1 MAENTKIE
9 WAHHT
14 FNPWYGCQ
22 RVGPGCDHCYAE
34 GWAKRSGLVQWG
46 AGADRRRSSE
56 AIWRKPLHWNRQA
69 EIQHNAWQAF
79 KEAHPG
85 LTDAQLIEA
94 GFSKPERPRVFCASL
109 ADVFDNAVPAS
120 WRADLFQLIERTP
133 YLDWLLVTKR
143 IGNVRDMAPV
153 SWIGGPIQHGPDP
166 SNIHGGWP
174 PNVWLGITVVNQSE
188 ADRDIPKLLALPAR
202 VRFLSMEP
210 LLGPVDLRFHI
221 FSEPTGN
228 FRTHAGK
235 RQMEL
240 RKPADG
246 GLHWVIVGG
255 ESGPNARP
263 MHPGWVQSLRD
274 QCLSSGIAFL
284 FKQWGEWRAPL
295 DGEEYD
301 TTMGRAQ
308 RVPAF
313 IVAPSGTVHCFE
325 NEQTSQGGCAMLR
338 VGKKKA
344 GRELDGLLHDGYP
357 APGATA

>member
-1 MAENTKIE
+1 
-9 WAHHT
+9 
-14 FNPWYGCQ
+14 
-22 RVGPGCDHCYAE
+22 
-34 GWAKRSGLVQWG
+34 
-46 AGADRRRSSE
+46 
-56 AIWRKPLHWNRQA
+56 
-69 EIQHNAWQAF
+69 
-79 KEAHPG
+79 
-85 LTDAQLIEA
+85 
-94 GFSKPERPRVFCASL
+94 
-109 ADVFDNAVPAS
+109 
-120 WRADLFQLIERTP
+120 
-133 YLDWLLVTKR
+133 
-143 IGNVRDMAPV
+143 
-153 SWIGGPIQHGPDP
+153 
-166 SNIHGGWP
+166 
-174 PNVWLGITVVNQSE
+174 
-188 ADRDIPKLLALPAR
+188 
-202 VRFLSMEP
+202 
-210 LLGPVDLRFHI
+210 
-221 FSEPTGN
+221 
-228 FRTHAGK
+228 
-235 RQMEL
+235 MEL

>member
-56 AIWRKPLHWNRQA
+56 AIWKKPLKWNA
-69 EIQHNAWQAF
+69 EA
-79 KEAHPG
+79 
-85 LTDAQLIEA
+85 
-94 GFSKPERPRVFCASL
+94 ERLSVRYRVFCASL
-109 ADVFDNAVPAS
+109 ADVFDNAVPSS

-133 YLDWLLVTKR
+133 HLDWLLVTKR
-143 IGNVRDMAPV
+143 VGNVAPMMLEV
-153 SWIGGPIQHGPDP
+153 ARQLFWLDHLDAPHIP
-166 SNIHGGWP
+166 S
-174 PNVWLGITVVNQSE
+174 NVWLGITVVNQQE
-188 ADRDIPKLLALPAR
+188 ADRDIPRLLALPAR
-202 VRFLSMEP
+202 VRFLSVEP

-228 FRTHAGK
+228 FRTRAGK

-255 ESGPNARP
+255 ESGQGARP
-263 MHPGWVQSLRD
+263 MHPDWVRSLRD
-274 QCLSSGIAFL
+274 QCLSSDVAFL
-284 FKQWGEWRAPL
+284 FKQWGEWTPGVNVERHVGVVKTAAWFNSEWSFGTEDL
-295 DGEEYD
+295 ATSDGHIDDEPDLY
-301 TTMGRAQ
+301 
-308 RVPAF
+308 
-313 IVAPSGTVHCFE
+313 
-325 NEQTSQGGCAMLR
+325 R
-338 VGKKKA
+338 VGKQEA
-344 GRELDGLLHDGYP
+344 GRRLDGLLHDGYP
-357 APGATA
+357 EVAYGL

>member
-9 WAHHT
+9 WANHT

-56 AIWRKPLHWNRQA
+56 AIWRKPIQWNRQA
-69 EIQHNAWQAF
+69 EIQNNAWQSF
-79 KEAHPG
+79 KETHPG
-85 LTDAQLIEA
+85 LTDAQLVEA
-94 GFSKPERPRVFCASL
+94 GFSKPERQRVFCASL
-109 ADVFDNAVPAS
+109 ADVFDNAIPAS

-174 PNVWLGITVVNQSE
+174 PNVWLGITVVNQAE
-188 ADRDIPKLLALPAR
+188 ADRDIHKLLAIPAR

-246 GLHWVIVGG
+246 GLHWVIIGG
-255 ESGPNARP
+255 ESGPHARP
-263 MHPGWVQSLRD
+263 MHPDWVQSLCD
-274 QCLSSGIAFL
+274 QCLSSGVAFL
-284 FKQWGEWRAPL
+284 FKQWGEWTPGVNVERHTGIVKTATWFNGQWNF
-295 DGEEYD
+295 GEEDLATEDGHIDEEPDLY
-301 TTMGRAQ
+301 
-308 RVPAF
+308 
-313 IVAPSGTVHCFE
+313 
-325 NEQTSQGGCAMLR
+325 R
-338 VGKKKA
+338 VGKQQA
-344 GRELDGLLHDGYP
+344 GRYLDGLLHDGYP
-357 APGATA
+357 EVAP

>member
-46 AGADRRRSSE
+46 AGADRRRSSD
-56 AIWRKPLHWNRQA
+56 AIWKKPLKWNA
-69 EIQHNAWQAF
+69 EA
-79 KEAHPG
+79 
-85 LTDAQLIEA
+85 
-94 GFSKPERPRVFCASL
+94 ERLGVRYRVFCASL

-133 YLDWLLVTKR
+133 HLDWLVVTKR
-143 IGNVRDMAPV
+143 VGNVAPMMLEV
-153 SWIGGPIQHGPDP
+153 ARQLFWLDHLDAPHLP
-166 SNIHGGWP
+166 S
-174 PNVWLGITVVNQSE
+174 NVWLGITVVNQQE
-188 ADRDIPKLLALPAR
+188 ADRDIPRLLALPAR
-202 VRFLSMEP
+202 VRFLSVEP

-255 ESGPNARP
+255 ESGHGARP
-263 MHPGWVQSLRD
+263 MHPNWARRLRD
-274 QCLSSGIAFL
+274 QCLSSDVAFL
-284 FKQWGEWRAPL
+284 FKQWGEWAPRSGLLTGGGTDFVAL
-295 DGEEYD
+295 DPECKRWPHVTRLGEHGLD
-301 TTMGRAQ
+301 TRT
-308 RVPAF
+308 
-313 IVAPSGTVHCFE
+313 CE
-325 NEQTSQGGCAMLR
+325 NCTPDAGEDIYMQR
-338 VGKKKA
+338 VGKQQS
-344 GRELDGLLHDGYP
+344 GRSLDGLLHDGYP
-357 APGATA
+357 EAAYGL